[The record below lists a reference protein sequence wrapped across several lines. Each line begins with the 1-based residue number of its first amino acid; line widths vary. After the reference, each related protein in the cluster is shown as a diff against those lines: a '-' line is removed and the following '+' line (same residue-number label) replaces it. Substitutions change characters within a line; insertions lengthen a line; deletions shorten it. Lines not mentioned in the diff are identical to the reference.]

1 MTIERIATVLLEL
14 TGKRALVTGA
24 SRGIGKATADLLAQ
38 EGCSLAICA
47 RGEKDLFGFA
57 DELRSR
63 GVTVHAEAFDVSA
76 EGAIGAFVD
85 RSAAALGGL
94 DILISNVTG
103 GSVKGE
109 GQWLTSLGTD
119 LLPLVRAIDAA
130 VPHFVTAGGGAVV
143 AISSISG
150 VDTASPSAPNS
161 YAAMK
166 AAVIQHS
173 SARAHALAA
182 QGIRV
187 NTVSPGPIDFP
198 GGDWDRVREGR
209 PALYEQ
215 IKEKIALGRYG
226 RPEEVAKAITYL
238 ASPAASFCTGVNL
251 VVDGGMLSRVQF

>member
-1 MTIERIATVLLEL
+1 LKGNTVLLDL

-24 SRGIGKATADLLAQ
+24 SRGIGKATAELFAE
-38 EGCSLAICA
+38 EGCALAICA

-57 DELRSR
+57 DELRER
-63 GVTVHAEAFDVSA
+63 GVTVHAEAFDVA
-76 EGAIGAFVD
+76 QEGEVAAFVD

-94 DILISNVTG
+94 DILVSNVTA
-103 GSVKGE
+103 GSAKGD
-109 GQWLTSLGTD
+109 GQWATSLGTD
-119 LLPLVRAIDAA
+119 LLPLVRAVDAA
-130 VPHFVTAGGGAVV
+130 IPHFTAAGGGAVV
-143 AISSISG
+143 AVSSISG
-150 VDTASPSAPNS
+150 IDTGTPSAPNS

-187 NTVSPGPIDFP
+187 NTVSPGPIEFP

-209 PALYEQ
+209 PALYDM

-226 RPEEVAKAITYL
+226 RPEEVAKAIVYL

-251 VVDGGMLSRVQF
+251 VVDGGMLTRVQF

>member
-1 MTIERIATVLLEL
+1 VLLEL
-14 TGKRALVTGA
+14 TGKRALITGS
-24 SRGIGKATADLLAQ
+24 SRGIGKATAELFAQ
-38 EGCSLAICA
+38 EGCALAICA
-47 RGEKDLFGFA
+47 RGEKDLLAFA
-57 DELRSR
+57 DELRGR
-63 GVTVHAEAFDVSA
+63 GVTVHAEAFDVSE
-76 EGAIGAFVD
+76 EGAIAGFVD

-103 GSVKGE
+103 GSVKGDA
-109 GQWLTSLGTD
+109 QWATSLGTD

-130 VPHFVTAGGGAVV
+130 IPHFVTAGGGSVV

-150 VDTASPSAPNS
+150 IDTATPSAPNS

-166 AAVIQHS
+166 AAVIQHA
-173 SARAHALAA
+173 SARAHSLAA
-182 QGIRV
+182 KGIRV

-209 PALYEQ
+209 PALYQQ
-215 IKEKIALGRYG
+215 IQEMIALGRYG
-226 RPEEVAKAITYL
+226 RPDEVAKAIAYL